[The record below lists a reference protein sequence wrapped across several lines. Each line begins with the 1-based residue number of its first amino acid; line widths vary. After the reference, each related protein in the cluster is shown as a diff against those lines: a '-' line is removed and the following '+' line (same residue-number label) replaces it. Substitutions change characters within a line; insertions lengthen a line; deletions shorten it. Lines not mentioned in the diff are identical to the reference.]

1 MVSRSLIRRFWRDDG
16 GLALTEA
23 LLTIP
28 IMLLVLA
35 AMVEFGVAVFQWN
48 QATKAVQIG
57 ARRAVVS
64 SPIVGDA
71 AYASLG
77 DFSASGTLPGDPV
90 PVVPASVSCRG
101 ATCNTVRLNRL
112 LTGGDGVCGAVGG
125 GFVGMCDVAP
135 FLRAENVMVTYHR
148 SFLGYVGRPYGQVS
162 TVTVELRDVTVDFVL
177 IDTLLGIDNI
187 TIPSQPV
194 SMTSEDLCDTSAI
207 CEY

>member
-1 MVSRSLIRRFWRDDG
+1 MVGRSGIRRFWRDDS

-28 IMLLVLA
+28 IMMIVLA

-57 ARRAVVS
+57 ARRAAVS
-64 SPIVGDA
+64 SPIVGDG

-77 DFSASGTLPGDPV
+77 DFSSSGALAGDPV
-90 PVVPASVSCRG
+90 PGIPASVSCRG
-101 ATCNTVRLNRL
+101 ATCDTARLNRL
-112 LTGGDGVCGAVGG
+112 LTGGDGVCGAVGS

-135 FLRAENVMVTYHR
+135 FLSADNVMVTYHR

-162 TVTVELRDVTVDFVL
+162 TVTVELRDVTVDFL
-177 IDTLLGIDNI
+177 FIDTLLGIDNI

-194 SMTSEDLCDTSAI
+194 SMTSEDLCDTSTI